1 MKVDVLIIGGS
12 AAGLVAASTTILNH
26 PNKRVLLVR
35 KEDKVMVPCGI
46 PYIFGTISSTDKN
59 VIPDTGLLN
68 AGVEIMINTVVEV
81 QCEKKY
87 CTLATGEEIHYDKL
101 ILGTG
106 STPSVPEWIKGAKLN
121 NVFTI
126 RKSKEYLDELQKKL
140 EDKKNIVVVGGGF
153 IGVETADEL
162 NKLNKN
168 VSLIERLPHI
178 LSLAFDP
185 ELAVEAES
193 LLIERGVKVIAGKS
207 IKEIIGKDKVEGV
220 LLEDG
225 EIINADAVI
234 LSMGYKPNTELAK
247 QCHIELNEIGF
258 IAVDEYMRT
267 SVKDVFAVGDC
278 AEKKCYF
285 TRKNVGTMLA
295 STACAEAR
303 VAGMNLYK
311 LSTLKTFGGTIA
323 IYSTALG
330 DTSFSTAGLTEWQA
344 EAEGFEIVTGTF
356 KGINHHP
363 GTLPGTTKQIVKL
376 IASKESGTLIGGEIV
391 GGLSSGELINVI
403 GMAIENRMSLRSILT
418 SQIGTHPLL
427 TASPAAYPMIMAAE
441 IAYKNSKK

>member
-1 MKVDVLIIGGS
+1 MNVDVLIVGGS
-12 AAGLVAASTTILNH
+12 AAGLVAASTTKMNH
-26 PNKRVLLVR
+26 PEKSVLLIR
-35 KEDKVMVPCGI
+35 KEEKVMVPCGI
-46 PYIFGTISSTDKN
+46 PYVFGTIGSTDKN
-59 VIPDTGLLN
+59 VIPDVGLLN
-68 AGVEIMINTVVEV
+68 AGVEIMINTVAKVH
-81 QCEKKY
+81 CEEKY
-87 CTLATGEEIHYDKL
+87 CTLATGEEIHYEKL

-106 STPSVPEWIKGAKLN
+106 STPSVPKWLKGASLK

-126 RKSKEYLDELQKKL
+126 RKSKEYLDDLQKEL
-140 EDKKNIVVVGGGF
+140 ADKENIVVVGGGF

-162 NKLNKN
+162 NKLGKN
-168 VSLIERLPHI
+168 VRLVERLPHI

-185 ELAVEAES
+185 ELAEEAES
-193 LLIERGVKVIAGKS
+193 LLAERGVKIVAGQG
-207 IKEIIGKDKVEGV
+207 IKEITGVGQVEGV
-220 LLEDG
+220 LLENG
-225 EIINADAVI
+225 ELISADAVV
-234 LSMGYKPNTELAK
+234 LSMGYKPNVELAR
-247 QCHIELNEIGF
+247 QCNAELNELGF

-267 SVKDVFAVGDC
+267 SLKDVFAVGDC

-330 DTSFSTAGLTEWQA
+330 DASFSTAGLTEWQA

-356 KGINHHP
+356 QGINHHP
-363 GTLPGTTKQIVKL
+363 GSLPGTTKQIVKL
-376 IASKESGTLIGGEIV
+376 IASKESGTLIGGEII

-403 GMAIENRMSLRSILT
+403 GMAIENKMSLRAILT

-427 TASPAAYPMIMAAE
+427 TASPAAYPLIKAAE
-441 IAYKNSKK
+441 IAYINSKK